1 MLEKNDH
8 IRKEKGKE
16 KITRVL
22 SYRRDFEPVGLT
34 LITVL
39 CDAMYGFMPPLGRWA
54 LVGH

>member
-8 IRKEKGKE
+8 IRKEKEKE